1 MRLQG
6 NRGEAYC
13 SRRSPLAKADIDHP
27 SAAERQLIGP
37 LPSDTDGEPKV
48 GIGRQAPVGRAQSVS
63 YLEASP

>member
-48 GIGRQAPVGRAQSVS
+48 GIGRLCRCLDYVERPG
-63 YLEASP
+63 

>member
-6 NRGEAYC
+6 NRAKACC
-13 SRRSPLAKADIDHP
+13 SRRSPLARADIDHP

-48 GIGRQAPVGRAQSVS
+48 GNGRGLVVGLMWSS
-63 YLEASP
+63 T